1 MGVNSSKGF
10 NFRLMASGSDGFV
23 QLDTF
28 SDEEILVSNNV
39 TGLFDLGVLPSDFT
53 RQITIPGTK
62 VNNAFFQHVY
72 DIAVEN
78 PYLFSTN
85 VKVPAYF
92 DFDGIYISQGYLQLN
107 QVNVYANKYVESYEI
122 SIYGGLSS
130 FGRDINR
137 NYLTDLTSS
146 LAKYNHTAS
155 YENISASWNRQLFDG
170 DIVYPLGEYGQ
181 KIQYTPEETLF
192 GIDSPSGSLCVQD
205 FKPAIRVKKVWDAI
219 FEEYGYTYS
228 SSFWQQPFL
237 ENVYMICN
245 NSLRYPVFPNI
256 NLETYGLFKTVPVS
270 GSGTDQV
277 ILSGSSTP
285 LEWFNITSNP
295 GGNLSPDLVYSL
307 DFDTQIRGFLNL
319 NFEISASATGPAGSG
334 VPQWYLDIKD
344 SVSNVTVSTTEL
356 VNYNNFMVDVLNY
369 NGSSTRT
376 QKFELLTE
384 WSSGILP
391 SGSYEFFI
399 RYGVLGTNNFRVI
412 LNPDGAVLSYLQVTK
427 VNQGGDGLVMNI
439 ANNMP
444 FGTSGI
450 KLIDFITSLQKKY
463 NLVIYPNQTKNRE
476 FIVETFN
483 NWYGKGEVRDF
494 NKYINLNEKISAI
507 PANNL
512 AVNELNFG
520 DTLDGDYISQQFSKA
535 ENREYG
541 KTYYVDTENFFSQG
555 KFEVKTGFAS
565 TPLGYLPNTGTSGSA
580 STGVVGFNVIA
591 SAVNDTSTFSQAIGE
606 ITLGTE
612 TLASATANVAGTNS
626 SVTAYDPLPNGTYFL
641 KAVSAGDIITF
652 NFSGTGTNYDY
663 RFVRNRDGV
672 ITDLAIGSTQPATFN
687 YTIDVLD
694 VNAGFCYFSA
704 IVFAGD

>member
-10 NFRLMASGSDGFV
+10 NFRLMASGSEGYV

-92 DFDGIYISQGYLQLN
+92 DFDGIYVSQGYLQLN
-107 QVNVYANKYVESYEI
+107 QVNVYANKFVESYEI

-146 LAKYNHTAS
+146 LAQYNHTAS
-155 YENISASWNRQLFDG
+155 YENISASWGGNLFNG
-170 DIVYPLGEYGQ
+170 DIVYPLIEYGQ
-181 KIQYTPEETLF
+181 RIQYTPEEELF

-205 FKPAIRVKKVWDAI
+205 FKPAIRIKKVWDAI
-219 FEEYGYTYS
+219 FEQYGYTYS
-228 SSFWQQPFL
+228 SSFWEQPFL
-237 ENVYMICN
+237 NNVYMVCN
-245 NSLRYPVFPNI
+245 NNLRYPIFDGI
-256 NLETYGLFKTVPVS
+256 NLETYGLFRIAPLS
-270 GSGTDQV
+270 GSGTDVLLTAGNDRQ
-277 ILSGSSTP
+277 IEWYNIQENPNSNINAN
-285 LEWFNITSNP
+285 LE
-295 GGNLSPDLVYSL
+295 YSL
-307 DFDTQIRGFLNL
+307 DFPTGIRGLLNL
-319 NFEISASATGPAGSG
+319 NFEVSSSSAGNGI
-334 VPQWYLDIKD
+334 PQFSMIIKNA
-344 SVSNVTVSTTEL
+344 SNTFSRSIDLT
-356 VNYNNFMVDVLNY
+356 NYNTYLNDVQIY
-369 NGSSTRT
+369 NNNQTRT
-376 QKFELLTE
+376 EKFTLLTE
-384 WSSGILP
+384 WSSPLLP
-391 SGSYEFFI
+391 ADDYKFYI
-399 RYGVLGTNNFRVI
+399 KYVVQGTNNFAVI
-412 LNPDGAVLSYLQVTK
+412 VNPDSSVTSYLQVTK

-483 NWYGKGEVRDF
+483 NWYNKGEVRDF

-512 AVNELNFG
+512 AVNQLNFG
-520 DTLDGDYISQQFSKA
+520 DTLDGDYVSQQFSKA
-535 ENREYG
+535 ANREYG
-541 KTYYVDTENFFSQG
+541 KSYYVDTENFFSQG

-565 TPLGYLPNTGTSGSA
+565 TPLVYLQGTGTSGSA
-580 STGVVGFNVIA
+580 QTGVFQFRSSATATTIDSFSAEAIANIRLGTQYITQA
-591 SAVNDTSTFSQAIGE
+591 SAFVSSQNSSQTVNSPTTGFTVQQLQLGDVIRFEAFGGNATNFDYTFIKDLDGVQ
-606 ITLGTE
+606 T
-612 TLASATANVAGTNS
+612 TLASGT
-626 SVTAYDPLPNGTYFL
+626 TET
-641 KAVSAGDIITF
+641 
-652 NFSGTGTNYDY
+652 
-663 RFVRNRDGV
+663 
-672 ITDLAIGSTQPATFN
+672 TFN
-687 YTIDVLD
+687 YTII
-694 VNAGFCYFSA
+694 SA
-704 IVFAGD
+704 DIAATVATFLCVVQDSD

>member
-28 SDEEILVSNNV
+28 SDEEIRVSNNV

-92 DFDGIYISQGYLQLN
+92 DFDGIYVSQGYLQLN
-107 QVNVYANKYVESYEI
+107 QVNVFANKFVESYEI
-122 SIYGGLSS
+122 SIFGGLSS

-155 YENISASWNRQLFDG
+155 YDNISQSWGGNLFGG
-170 DIVYPLGEYGQ
+170 DIVYPLAEYGQ
-181 KIQYTPEETLF
+181 RIQYTPEDVLS

-228 SSFWQQPFL
+228 SSFLEQPFL
-237 ENVYMICN
+237 DNVYMLCN
-245 NSLRYPVFPNI
+245 NALRYPIFDGI
-256 NLETYGLFKTVPVS
+256 DLETYGLFRIAPLS
-270 GSGTDQV
+270 GSGTDV
-277 ILSGSSTP
+277 LLTP
-285 LEWFNITSNP
+285 GNDRPIEWFNVLENP
-295 GGNLSPDLVYSL
+295 NGNISPSL
-307 DFDTQIRGFLNL
+307 DYTLNFPTGIRGLLNL
-319 NFEISASATGPAGSG
+319 NFQVSSSSAGNGI
-334 VPQWYLDIKD
+334 PQFELVIKN
-344 SVSNVTVSTTEL
+344 VSNTFSTSIDL
-356 VNYNNFMVDVLNY
+356 VNYNNFMSDTQIY
-369 NGSSTRT
+369 NSPQTKT
-376 QKFELLTE
+376 EKFTLLTE
-384 WSSGILP
+384 WNSSILP
-391 SGSYEFFI
+391 ADDYKFFL
-399 RYGVLGTNNFRVI
+399 RYQVQGDNNFSVI
-412 LNPDGAVLSYLQVTK
+412 VNPDSSVTSYLRVTK

-483 NWYGKGEVRDF
+483 NWYNKGEVRDF
-494 NKYINLNEKISAI
+494 NRYINLNEKISAI

-512 AVNELNFG
+512 AVNQLNFG
-520 DTLDGDYISQQFSKA
+520 DTLDGDYVSQQFSKA

-541 KTYYVDTENFFSQG
+541 KSYFVDTENFFSQG
-555 KFEVKTGFAS
+555 TFEVKSGFAS
-565 TPLGYLPNTGTSGSA
+565 TPLVYLQGTGTSGSA
-580 STGVVGFNVIA
+580 QTGVFQFRSTATATTIDSFNANAIA
-591 SAVNDTSTFSQAIGE
+591 NIK
-606 ITLGTE
+606 LGTQFL
-612 TLASATANVAGTNS
+612 TQATAQVFEQNS
-626 SVTAYDPLPNGTYFL
+626 SVTTNSPTTGFFVQPLQL
-641 KAVSAGDIITF
+641 GDVITF
-652 NFSGTGTNYDY
+652 EAFTVTLGQTNFDY
-663 RFVRNRDGV
+663 TFIKNLDGV
-672 ITDLAIGSTQPATFN
+672 QTILDQGTTETTFN
-687 YTIDVLD
+687 YTIQSVDVAAT
-694 VNAGFCYFSA
+694 VATFFCVVQDS
-704 IVFAGD
+704 D

>member
-28 SDEEILVSNNV
+28 SDEEIRVSNNV

-107 QVNVYANKYVESYEI
+107 QVNVYANKFVESYEI
-122 SIYGGLSS
+122 SIFGGLSS

-155 YENISASWNRQLFDG
+155 YDNISQSWGGNLFGG
-170 DIVYPLGEYGQ
+170 DIVYPLAEYGQ
-181 KIQYTPEETLF
+181 RIQYTPEDGLS

-228 SSFWQQPFL
+228 SSFLEQPFL
-237 ENVYMICN
+237 DNVYMVCN
-245 NSLRYPVFPNI
+245 NALRYPIFDGI
-256 NLETYGLFKTVPVS
+256 DLETYGLFRIAPLS
-270 GSGTDQV
+270 GSGTDV
-277 ILSGSSTP
+277 LLTP
-285 LEWFNITSNP
+285 GNDRPIEWFNVLENP
-295 GGNLSPDLVYSL
+295 NGNISPSL
-307 DFDTQIRGFLNL
+307 DYTLNFPTGIRGLLNL
-319 NFEISASATGPAGSG
+319 NFQVSSSSAGNGI
-334 VPQWYLDIKD
+334 PQFELVIKN
-344 SVSNVTVSTTEL
+344 VSNTFSTSIDL
-356 VNYNNFMVDVLNY
+356 VNYNNFMSDTQIY
-369 NGSSTRT
+369 NSPQTKT
-376 QKFELLTE
+376 EKFTLLTE
-384 WSSGILP
+384 WNSSILP
-391 SGSYEFFI
+391 ADDYKFFL
-399 RYGVLGTNNFRVI
+399 RYQVQGDNNFSVI
-412 LNPDGAVLSYLQVTK
+412 VNPDSSVTSYLRVTK

-483 NWYGKGEVRDF
+483 NWYNKGEVRDF
-494 NKYINLNEKISAI
+494 NRYINLNEKISAI

-512 AVNELNFG
+512 AVNQLNFG
-520 DTLDGDYISQQFSKA
+520 DTLDGDYVSQQFSKA

-541 KTYYVDTENFFSQG
+541 KSYFVDTENFFSQG
-555 KFEVKTGFAS
+555 TFEVKSGFAS
-565 TPLGYLPNTGTSGSA
+565 TPLVYLQGTGTSGSA
-580 STGVVGFNVIA
+580 QTGVFQFRSVATATTIDSFNA
-591 SAVNDTSTFSQAIGE
+591 TAVANIK
-606 ITLGTE
+606 LGTQFL
-612 TLASATANVAGTNS
+612 TQATAQVFEQNR
-626 SVTAYDPLPNGTYFL
+626 SVTVSSPNSGFFVQPLQL
-641 KAVSAGDIITF
+641 GDVITF
-652 NFSGTGTNYDY
+652 EAFTAAGGQTNFDYTFIKDLDGVQTILDSGTTE
-663 RFVRNRDGV
+663 
-672 ITDLAIGSTQPATFN
+672 TTFN
-687 YTIDVLD
+687 YTIQSVDVAASVATFL
-694 VNAGFCYFSA
+694 C
-704 IVFAGD
+704 IVQDSD

>member
-10 NFRLMASGSDGFV
+10 NFRLMASGSNGFQ

-107 QVNVYANKYVESYEI
+107 QVNVYANKYVESYEV

-146 LAKYNHTAS
+146 LAQYNHTAS
-155 YENISASWNRQLFDG
+155 YENISASWGGNLFNG
-170 DIVYPLGEYGQ
+170 DIVYPLIEYGQ
-181 KIQYTPEETLF
+181 RIQYTPEEDLF

-219 FEEYGYTYS
+219 FQEYGYTYS
-228 SSFWQQPFL
+228 SSFWEQPFL
-237 ENVYMICN
+237 DNVYMVCN
-245 NSLRYPVFPNI
+245 NALRYPIIDGI
-256 NLETYGLFKTVPVS
+256 NLETYGLFRISP
-270 GSGTDQV
+270 
-277 ILSGSSTP
+277 LSGSATDVLLTP
-285 LEWFNITSNP
+285 GNDRQIEFYNIQANP
-295 GGNLSPDLVYSL
+295 GGNLAPNLEYTL
-307 DFDTQIRGFLNL
+307 DFPTQIRGLLNL
-319 NFEISASATGPAGSG
+319 NFEVSSSSAGNGIPQFSMVIKNVSNTFSASI
-334 VPQWYLDIKD
+334 D
-344 SVSNVTVSTTEL
+344 L
-356 VNYNNFMVDVLNY
+356 VNYNNFMNDVQIY
-369 NGSSTRT
+369 NNNQTRT
-376 QKFELLTE
+376 EKFTLLTE
-384 WSSGILP
+384 WNSPLLP
-391 SGSYEFFI
+391 TDNYEFYL
-399 RYGVLGTNNFRVI
+399 RYVVQGTNNFAVI
-412 LNPDGAVLSYLQVTK
+412 INPDSSVTSYLQVTK
-427 VNQGGDGLVMNI
+427 VNQGGDKQIMNI
-439 ANNMP
+439 AKNMP

-483 NWYGKGEVRDF
+483 NWYNKGEVRDF

-512 AVNELNFG
+512 AVNQLNFG
-520 DTLDGDYISQQFSKA
+520 DTLDGDYVSQQFSKA
-535 ENREYG
+535 ANREYG
-541 KTYYVDTENFFSQG
+541 KSYYVDTENFFSQG
-555 KFEVKTGFAS
+555 KFEVKSGFAS
-565 TPLGYLPNTGTSGSA
+565 TPLVYLAGTGTSGSA
-580 STGVVGFNVIA
+580 QSGVFQFRSTATATTIGSFNATAIANIKLGTQFLTQA
-591 SAVNDTSTFSQAIGE
+591 SAIVSSQ
-606 ITLGTE
+606 
-612 TLASATANVAGTNS
+612 NS
-626 SVTAYDPLPNGTYFL
+626 SVTTNSPTTGFYVQPLQL
-641 KAVSAGDIITF
+641 GDVITF
-652 NFSGTGTNYDY
+652 EAFGGTATNFDYTFIKNLDGVQTILDTGTSPD
-663 RFVRNRDGV
+663 
-672 ITDLAIGSTQPATFN
+672 TFN
-687 YTIDVLD
+687 YTITSVDVAATVATFLCVVQD
-694 VNAGFCYFSA
+694 N
-704 IVFAGD
+704 D

>member
-10 NFRLMASGSDGFV
+10 NFRLMASGSDGYV

-72 DIAVEN
+72 DISVEN

-107 QVNVYANKYVESYEI
+107 QVNVYANKFVESYEI

-146 LAKYNHTAS
+146 LAQYNHTAS
-155 YENISASWNRQLFDG
+155 YQNISASWGGNLFGG
-170 DIVYPLGEYGQ
+170 DIVYPLAEYGQ
-181 KIQYTPEETLF
+181 KIQYTPEENLF
-192 GIDSPSGSLCVQD
+192 GIDSVSGSLCVQD
-205 FKPAIRVKKVWDAI
+205 FKPAIRIKKVWDAI
-219 FEEYGYTYS
+219 FEQYGYTYS
-228 SSFWQQPFL
+228 SSFWEQPFL
-237 ENVYMICN
+237 DNVYMICN
-245 NSLRYPVFPNI
+245 NALRYPIFDGI
-256 NLETYGLFKTVPVS
+256 DLETYGLFRIGPIS
-270 GSGTDQV
+270 GSGTDVLLTAGNDRQ
-277 ILSGSSTP
+277 
-285 LEWFNITSNP
+285 LEWYNIQQNL
-295 GGNLSPDLVYSL
+295 GGNIAPNLEYTL
-307 DFDTQIRGFLNL
+307 DFPTQIRGVLNL
-319 NFEISASATGPAGSG
+319 NFEVSSSSAGNGI
-334 VPQWYLDIKD
+334 PQFSMVVKN
-344 SVSNVTVSTTEL
+344 VSNTFSRSIDL
-356 VNYNNFMVDVLNY
+356 VNYNTFMTDTQIY
-369 NGSSTRT
+369 NSPQTKT
-376 QKFELLTE
+376 EKFTLLTE
-384 WSSGILP
+384 WSSPLLP
-391 SGSYEFFI
+391 ADNYKFFL
-399 RYGVLGTNNFRVI
+399 RYQVQGTNNFVVI
-412 LNPDGAVLSYLQVTK
+412 VNPDSSVTSFLQVTK

-483 NWYGKGEVRDF
+483 NWYNKGQVKDF

-512 AVNELNFG
+512 AVNQLNFG

-535 ENREYG
+535 ANREFG
-541 KTYYVDTENFFSQG
+541 KSYYVDTENFFSQG
-555 KFEVKTGFAS
+555 KFEVKSGFAS
-565 TPLGYLPNTGTSGSA
+565 TPLGYLANTGTSGSA
-580 STGVVGFNVIA
+580 QSDVFQFRSTATATTIGSFNATAIANIRLGTQYITQATAQVFSQNSSQTTNSPSTGFTSQTLQLGDVIRFEA
-591 SAVNDTSTFSQAIGE
+591 FGATATNFDYTFIKELDSVQTI
-606 ITLGTE
+606 
-612 TLASATANVAGTNS
+612 LASGTS
-626 SVTAYDPLPNGTYFL
+626 QT
-641 KAVSAGDIITF
+641 TF
-652 NFSGTGTNYDY
+652 D
-663 RFVRNRDGV
+663 
-672 ITDLAIGSTQPATFN
+672 
-687 YTIDVLD
+687 YTIQ
-694 VNAGFCYFSA
+694 SA
-704 IVFAGD
+704 DIAATVARFLCVVQDTD

>member
-10 NFRLMASGSDGFV
+10 NFRLMASGSEGYV

-28 SDEEILVSNNV
+28 SDEEIRVSNNV

-107 QVNVYANKYVESYEI
+107 QVNVYANKFVESYDI

-146 LAKYNHTAS
+146 LAQYNHDFT
-155 YENISASWNRQLFDG
+155 YENISQSWNRELFDG
-170 DIVYPLGEYGQ
+170 DIVYPLAEYGQ
-181 KIQYTPEETLF
+181 KIQYTPQEPLF

-205 FKPAIRVKKVWDAI
+205 FKPSIRVKAVWDAI

-228 SSFWQQPFL
+228 SSFWEQPFL
-237 ENVYMICN
+237 ENVYMLCN
-245 NSLRYPVFPNI
+245 NNLRYPIFDDI

-270 GSGTDQV
+270 GSGTDEV
-277 ILSGSSTP
+277 LLSGSSTP
-285 LEWFNITSNP
+285 LEWYNIVSNP
-295 GGNLSPDLVYSL
+295 GGNLSPDLVYTL
-307 DFDTQIRGFLNL
+307 DFPTQIRGLLNL
-319 NFEISASATGPAGSG
+319 NFAVSASGAAGAG
-334 VPQWYLDIKD
+334 MPQFFLDIKD
-344 SVSNVTVSTTEL
+344 SVSSTTISAIPL
-356 VNYNNFMVDVLNY
+356 VNFNNFMADVNVY

-376 QKFELLTE
+376 EKFELLTE
-384 WSSGILP
+384 WSSGVLP
-391 SGSYEFFI
+391 AGTYDFNI
-399 RYGVLGTNNFRVI
+399 RYGVLGTNNFSVI
-412 LNPDGAVLSYLQVTK
+412 LNPNGAVLSYLQVTK
-427 VNQGGDGLVMNI
+427 VNQGGEGKVMNI
-439 ANNMP
+439 AQNMP

-450 KLIDFITSLQKKY
+450 KLIDFITSIQKKY
-463 NLVIYPNQTKNRE
+463 NLIIYPNQTKNRE

-483 NWYGKGEVRDF
+483 NWYKKGEVRDF

-512 AVNELNFG
+512 AVNQLNFG

-541 KTYYVDTENFFSQG
+541 KSYYVDTENFFSQG
-555 KFEVKTGFAS
+555 NFEVKTKFAS

-580 STGVVGFNVIA
+580 TQGVVGFNAIA
-591 SAVNDTSTFSQAIGE
+591 SVETQTSFFASALGE
-606 ITLGTE
+606 IFQGTE
-612 TLASATANVAGTNS
+612 TLALAEAIVSGDFQSDTV
-626 SVTAYDPLPNGTYFL
+626 YDPTPNGTYRP
-641 KAVSAGDIITF
+641 KAVSVGDGIVF
-652 NFSGTGTNYDY
+652 RFEGSGTNYDY

-672 ITDLAIGSTQPATFN
+672 ITDLAIGSTQPAFLN
-687 YTIDVLD
+687 YTILTEDVS
-694 VNAGFCYFSA
+694 AGYCYFSVV
-704 IVFAGD
+704 VFAGD